1 VEVSVS
7 GAARF
12 VGVIAAYRDIRNSQW
27 RVVVPAPLKRDEVTL
42 SVERARVQFAP
53 AK

>member
-1 VEVSVS
+1 MS

-12 VGVIAAYRDIRNSQW
+12 VGVIAAFRDIRNAQW
-27 RVVVPAPLKRDEVTL
+27 RVVVPAPLKQDDVTL
-42 SVERARVQFAP
+42 SVERARVLFAP